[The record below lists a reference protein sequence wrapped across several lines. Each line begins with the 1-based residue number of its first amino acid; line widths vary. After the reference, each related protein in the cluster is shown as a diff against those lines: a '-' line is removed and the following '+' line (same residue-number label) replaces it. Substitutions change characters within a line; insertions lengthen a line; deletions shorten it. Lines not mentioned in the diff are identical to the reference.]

1 MLQWWSEDDREIL
14 KKLYPS
20 ADKKEIL
27 SALNNEYRKK
37 TWTAIQKEAS
47 RMGIKRLVNN
57 PGRPKKKPKQFLG
70 KNQLIKLLEKDLTIE
85 EIALKLRSEPH
96 IVRRYIT
103 KYGL

>member
-1 MLQWWSEDDREIL
+1 MLQWWSDEDREIL

-27 SALNNEYRKK
+27 FALNSEYRKK
-37 TWTAIQKEAS
+37 TWAAIQKEAS
-47 RMGIKRLVNN
+47 RMGIRRLVNN

-70 KNQLIKLLEKDLTIE
+70 PKQLTALLEKNLTIE
-85 EIALKLRSEPH
+85 EIAKKLRTEPH
-96 IVRRYIT
+96 IVRRYIK